1 MILLFNK
8 PYGVISQFTP
18 HDDYESLS
26 RYIPFR
32 NIYPVGRLDSDSE
45 GLLILTDN
53 GYFQDKLSNP
63 KNYVYKTYW
72 AQVENIPNDE
82 ALNQLRQGIRIR
94 DYITKPAKVKLI
106 EAPNI
111 WARST
116 PIRERKKIPTCWIEL
131 KISEGKNRQVRKMT
145 AAISIPTLRLIRVGI
160 GDYSLNKLLPGE
172 YSVIES

>member
-18 HDDYESLS
+18 HDDYESLG
-26 RYIPFR
+26 RYIPFK

-53 GYFQDKLSNP
+53 GHFQNKLSNP
-63 KNYVYKTYW
+63 ENNIYKTYW

-82 ALNQLRQGIRIR
+82 ALGQLRDGIRIK

-106 EAPNI
+106 EAPTI

-116 PIRERKKIPTCWIEL
+116 PIRDRKKIPTCWIEL
-131 KISEGKNRQVRKMT
+131 KVSEGKNRQVRKMT
-145 AAISIPTLRLIRVGI
+145 AAISAPTLRLIRVGI
-160 GDYSLNKLLPGE
+160 GDYRLDKLMPGE
-172 YSVIES
+172 YMVIES